1 MSRDP
6 EKLQMADRIL
16 KILINKRFRSGPK
29 PDTEAGAN
37 IKKMLYR
44 SIDENQPIHLFQFW
58 GGCKNPNLPG
68 QHVDDCERLTLDNL
82 AKIALA
88 VHEIY
93 EPGLRIG
100 IFPGDERVHKANL
113 IPKQH
118 TIDYVNGLKQLAGN
132 HGEIFHV
139 TPVSALYRQYAADFD
154 DCLLTTNARISN
166 AIYDDPNF
174 DILLRNASK
183 NLFGANQMSAGEL
196 LQKSAEA
203 ARTYIVY
210 RVAEEQAGIYRDF
223 ENYIRC
229 SFIRFSPFYHFYRQ
243 FILDIDLIQ
252 PPLKGVLHFYTG
264 GKGNITQPW
273 QACGISKSINND
285 RVVFLSQTRRNQ
297 YLPQNEDKQSALS
310 STKNPHQHLSDPF
323 PIGFA
328 QIGTRRQ
335 A

>member
-1 MSRDP
+1 MSRCP
-6 EKLQMADRIL
+6 EKLQIADRIF

-37 IKKMLYR
+37 IMKMLLR

-58 GGCKNPNLPG
+58 GGCKNPNLPDH
-68 QHVDDCERLTLDNL
+68 HVDDCERLTLDNL

-88 VHEIY
+88 VNEIY
-93 EPGLRIG
+93 EPGLRIC

-113 IPKQH
+113 VPKQH
-118 TIDYVNGLKQLAGN
+118 TIDYVNGLKQLAGSYVK
-132 HGEIFHV
+132 IFNV
-139 TPVSALYRQYAADFD
+139 MPVSELYRQYADDFD
-154 DCLLTTNARISN
+154 DCLLATNARISE
-166 AIYDDPNF
+166 AIYYDPNF
-174 DILLRNASK
+174 AMLLRYAAK
-183 NLFGANQMSAGEL
+183 NLFGSNQMSVREL

-203 ARTYIVY
+203 ARTYLIY
-210 RVAEEQAGIYRDF
+210 RVTEEQAGIYRYF
-223 ENYIRC
+223 ENHIRC

-243 FILDIDLIQ
+243 FIPDIDLIR
-252 PPLKGVLHFYTG
+252 PPLNGVLHFYTG

-273 QACGISKSINND
+273 QAYGISNSINKNHS
-285 RVVFLSQTRRNQ
+285 VFLSQTRLNNC
-297 YLPQNEDKQSALS
+297 LPQNVAEHSTLTSAENL
-310 STKNPHQHLSDPF
+310 HQHLFDPL